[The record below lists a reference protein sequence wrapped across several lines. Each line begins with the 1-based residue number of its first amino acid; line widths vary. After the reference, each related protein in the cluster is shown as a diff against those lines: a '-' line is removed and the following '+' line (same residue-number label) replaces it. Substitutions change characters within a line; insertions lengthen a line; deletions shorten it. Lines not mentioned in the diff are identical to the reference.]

1 LKKKGEITLKEA
13 LGNMIQHNKLGVKLT
28 ESKLIEEWPTLMGNT
43 INSYTNKIELRNQ
56 KLYLSIDSAPLKHE
70 MLTSKTKVID
80 IINKRFGANTVVDLI
95 IF

>member
-1 LKKKGEITLKEA
+1 
-13 LGNMIQHNKLGVKLT
+13 MIQHNKLGVKLT